1 MVYISHKN
9 NYYLILWLSIAVL
22 IIGAILHGM
31 VIYHIPDDLLDGTDE
46 LSWFSIAVLSI
57 ISSAQMFVGGLRVFD
72 NGFQEFLFSSRGHI
86 YLIAL
91 CITYSLAVSIS
102 VFVVFNFLFRRVF
115 GRWIL
120 RFSRI
125 KDSDVAHIF
134 FGNNPQT
141 ISLAKD
147 IVSKTDKGKNAKI
160 ILVEFPKKED
170 ADFDVSFTAAIFDLI
185 RNSDETGFFLR
196 LKARKSLAEID
207 IATKLDDPSFD
218 SQSIESLLGLNGL
231 DKWIF
236 RENSNLYFL
245 SNDENE
251 NIRSLEVFKTLVER
265 KKEATKIG
273 RLYCHSNKKHYEE
286 RFRSLR
292 VKWIDSSSLM
302 IQQLIRGDFS
312 AMPINYVDIEKQS
325 LVSHPASMYT
335 DTPSAGYVTS
345 TFNAAI
351 LGFGELGQN
360 AFNFLFEYGAF
371 VDKDK
376 HRSKYNFYAFDRAMA
391 TIEDE
396 FWEMHPGLNRKTST
410 VWLDGGD
417 FANASFWDPKRAIII
432 DKESRSESLSFSLLW
447 PSLNYIFI
455 SPGAT
460 DTWEILKY
468 LDRMLEGTGKSNKLC
483 IMVRHTAPSIESA
496 YRRLNT
502 IGSNIHFFGG
512 INDVWRYDVISDD
525 ALNTD
530 ACKYFTAYS
539 IAADSISTEEAANEW
554 TRRLKKLSGIQCN
567 DRNALVRKIS
577 QDYANCLHIPTKLKL
592 IGGYD
597 LVENASTLMSSIPD
611 QCPDQP
617 VGTLPFDEE
626 HTNVTDVRLRD
637 LLLYLAVEEHIR
649 WEASHIAMGYKYNS
663 VRDENLKYHETLIDY
678 EKLSTSTRHYDW
690 LVVKITLQ
698 LYLENKE
705 KYNKLLSIHG
715 Q

>member
-31 VIYHIPDDLLDGTDE
+31 VIYHIPDDMLDGTDE

-125 KDSDVAHIF
+125 KDSDITHIF

-147 IVSKTDKGKNAKI
+147 IVSKTDKGKDAKI

-170 ADFDVSFTAAIFDLI
+170 ADFDVSFTAAFFDLI

-312 AMPINYVDIEKQS
+312 AMPINYVDIKKQS
-325 LVSHPASMYT
+325 LVSHPASMFT

-345 TFNAAI
+345 PFNAAI
-351 LGFGELGQN
+351 LGFGELGQD

-371 VDKDK
+371 VDEDK

-396 FWEMHPGLNRKTST
+396 FWEKHPGLDRKTST
-410 VWLDGGD
+410 VWLDSGD

-432 DKESRSESLSFSLLW
+432 DKESKSESLSFSLLW

-468 LDRMLEGTGKSNKLC
+468 LDKMLEGTGKSNKLC

-496 YRRLNT
+496 YRRLKT

-512 INDVWRYDVISDD
+512 INDVWRYDVISEDS
-525 ALNTD
+525 LNTD

-539 IAADSISTEEAANEW
+539 MAADSISTEKAANKWKE
-554 TRRLKKLSGIQCN
+554 RLDKLSGIQCD

-597 LVENASTLMSSIPD
+597 LVENASALMSSIPD

-617 VGTLPFDEE
+617 VGTLPFEEE

-663 VRDENLKYHETLIDY
+663 DRDENLKYHENLIDY
-678 EKLSTSTRHYDW
+678 EKLSMSTRHYDW

>member
-31 VIYHIPDDLLDGTDE
+31 VIYHIPDDMLDGTDE

-125 KDSDVAHIF
+125 KDSDITHIF

-147 IVSKTDKGKNAKI
+147 IVSKTDKGKDAKI

-170 ADFDVSFTAAIFDLI
+170 ADFDVSFTAAFFDLI

-312 AMPINYVDIEKQS
+312 AMPINYVDIKKQS
-325 LVSHPASMYT
+325 LVSHPASMFT

-345 TFNAAI
+345 PFNAAI
-351 LGFGELGQN
+351 LGFGELGQD

-371 VDKDK
+371 IDEDK

-396 FWEMHPGLNRKTST
+396 FWEKHPGLDRKTST
-410 VWLDGGD
+410 VWLDSGD

-432 DKESRSESLSFSLLW
+432 DKESKSESLSFSLLW

-468 LDRMLEGTGKSNKLC
+468 LDKMLEGTGKSNKLC

-496 YRRLNT
+496 YRRLKT

-512 INDVWRYDVISDD
+512 INDVWRYDVISEDS
-525 ALNTD
+525 LNTD

-539 IAADSISTEEAANEW
+539 MAADSISTEKAANKWKE
-554 TRRLKKLSGIQCN
+554 RLDKLSGIQCD

-597 LVENASTLMSSIPD
+597 LVENASALMSSIPD

-617 VGTLPFDEE
+617 VGTLPFEEE

-663 VRDENLKYHETLIDY
+663 DRDENLKYHENLIDY
-678 EKLSTSTRHYDW
+678 EKLSMSTRHYDW

>member
-351 LGFGELGQN
+351 LGFGELG
-360 AFNFLFEYGAF
+360 
-371 VDKDK
+371 
-376 HRSKYNFYAFDRAMA
+376 
-391 TIEDE
+391 
-396 FWEMHPGLNRKTST
+396 
-410 VWLDGGD
+410 
-417 FANASFWDPKRAIII
+417 
-432 DKESRSESLSFSLLW
+432 
-447 PSLNYIFI
+447 
-455 SPGAT
+455 
-460 DTWEILKY
+460 
-468 LDRMLEGTGKSNKLC
+468 
-483 IMVRHTAPSIESA
+483 
-496 YRRLNT
+496 
-502 IGSNIHFFGG
+502 
-512 INDVWRYDVISDD
+512 
-525 ALNTD
+525 
-530 ACKYFTAYS
+530 
-539 IAADSISTEEAANEW
+539 
-554 TRRLKKLSGIQCN
+554 
-567 DRNALVRKIS
+567 
-577 QDYANCLHIPTKLKL
+577 
-592 IGGYD
+592 
-597 LVENASTLMSSIPD
+597 
-611 QCPDQP
+611 
-617 VGTLPFDEE
+617 
-626 HTNVTDVRLRD
+626 
-637 LLLYLAVEEHIR
+637 
-649 WEASHIAMGYKYNS
+649 
-663 VRDENLKYHETLIDY
+663 
-678 EKLSTSTRHYDW
+678 
-690 LVVKITLQ
+690 
-698 LYLENKE
+698 
-705 KYNKLLSIHG
+705 
-715 Q
+715 